1 MLHNRFRLWP
11 ISLFAL
17 ILAILA
23 CSIQGTKVAPI
34 LTPTIM
40 STSMP
45 TATPE
50 VRRYPLPYSF
60 EENGLKITILE
71 VVPAT
76 KEHGILVPEGYRQ
89 WTINFQYEN
98 LLNIDWEHPQGDCAG
113 LDSFRLETDQGN
125 IYKPRFVGGS
135 PFCFDLK
142 PKAVSIQKELYI
154 FEIREDETPIA
165 LWGYDKIG
173 WSEEQLLYIFTLGR

>member
-1 MLHNRFRLWP
+1 MLYNRFWLWLT
-11 ISLFAL
+11 SLFL
-17 ILAILA
+17 LVLSVLA
-23 CSIQGTKVAPI
+23 CSIQGTKI
-34 LTPTIM
+34 
-40 STSMP
+40 TSMP
-45 TATPE
+45 TLTITRTSTPTPAPE
-50 VRRYPLPYSF
+50 VKRYPLPYSF

-76 KEHGILVPEGYRQ
+76 EEHGILVSDGYRQ
-89 WTINFQYEN
+89 WAVNFQYEN

-113 LDSFRLETDQGN
+113 LDSFKLETDQGN

-135 PFCFDLK
+135 PFCWSLK

-154 FEIREDETPIA
+154 FEIREDEAPIA

-173 WSEEQLLYIFTLGR
+173 WSEEQLLYIFMPVQ